1 MNESRTRIASDPQ
14 NTVLSG
20 PEIVERWRR
29 SADLVRRHIAA
40 GRIAALHIAPG
51 IWELERPDPELA

>member
-1 MNESRTRIASDPQ
+1 MNERRSWTVTDPQ
-14 NTVLSG
+14 NNLLSS

-51 IWELERPDPELA
+51 TWELERPDPEIA